1 MASSVKID
9 STEVWA
15 AWLPA
20 QVAVPQDVYLED
32 HGTSYL
38 LGGPSDIVSKVR
50 STASAVLRKHNYGCP
65 VYDFM
70 TLVTRTQDPSRLH
83 CGRNVGHPV
92 RTIIHSNNSNAKDCL
107 KGYRQETL
115 LSSSHDEESDER

>member
-32 HGTSYL
+32 QGTSYL
-38 LGGPSDIVSKVR
+38 LGGPSDVVRKVR
-50 STASAVLRKHNYGCP
+50 STASAALRKSNYGCP

-70 TLVTRTQDPSRLH
+70 TLVTIGGLKRWGE
-83 CGRNVGHPV
+83 GRWDIP
-92 RTIIHSNNSNAKDCL
+92 
-107 KGYRQETL
+107 Q
-115 LSSSHDEESDER
+115 